1 LGTEFAAPTALSK
14 FTGMK
19 KSVRFLWRF
28 FFISSGIFLI
38 ILLLAN
44 FGMFGK
50 MPSLEDLENP
60 SASLASEVIA
70 SDGTIMGKYYLQDRS
85 NVEFK
90 DISKNVVNA
99 LIATEDER
107 FYTHSGIDGRA
118 LIRAIGKL
126 GADGGGSTIT
136 QQLAKNLFT
145 DNPGTKNF
153 IIRVIQKLKEW
164 IIAVKLERNFT
175 KDEIIA
181 LYLNTVPFGDNVYGI
196 RNASKTFF
204 QKEPSLLSLNE
215 AAVLVG
221 MLKGNTIYNP
231 RRDARRSQMRRNV
244 VIDQMVKNNFIDVAE
259 AERIKVQ
266 PIPLNY
272 KKVDESTG
280 IAPYFRDVV
289 REQMKKWCKEHK
301 KANGET
307 YNLYQDGL
315 KIYTTINPRMQL
327 YAEEAVAKQLS
338 ALQKSYWTLSWIKNN
353 SIWKGHEKILDKAM
367 KESDRWKNMV
377 AEGLS
382 EEEIKKSFKTK
393 IRMKIFAWNSKRE
406 TDTVMTPYDSIRYHK
421 MIIQTGFM
429 AMDPFTGEVKAWVG
443 GVNFKTFKYDHVNLN
458 TKRQVGST
466 FKPILYA
473 YAVEN
478 GFTPETPLPSGPINL
493 GGKMISGSGGPLAVC
508 LAYSKNPGAAY
519 LMNQFGVKPIISFAQ
534 TAGIKSKMP
543 PFPSLALGS
552 ADISVYEML
561 HAYTMFP
568 TNGMSTEPIY
578 ITRIEDKNGNIL
590 ETYAPSQKV
599 VLSEASAFTM
609 TKMMQGVVDFGTGRR
624 LRGMGLSNE
633 IAGKTG
639 TTNDNTDTWF
649 IGFTPQLLAGGW
661 VGCDD
666 PFLKMVGEGNR
677 TAMPIW
683 GFFMTS
689 VLNDKTLSISKDA
702 KFIQPESMKVESFM
716 DFENFADKYR
726 NEPDAENPDAG
737 SGTSSDF
744 DQIEYEPEGN
754 LGPESEVKKE
764 EVQIIEEAK
773 KEPAVKPEEKKPETK
788 PEVKQPDKGKKNIL
802 NLFKKKKPETK
813 PANPGG

>member
-1 LGTEFAAPTALSK
+1 
-14 FTGMK
+14 MK
-19 KSVRFLWRF
+19 KSVQLLWRF
-28 FFISSGIFLI
+28 FFIGAGIFLI

-44 FGMFGK
+44 FGVFGK
-50 MPSLEDLENP
+50 MPSLQELENP

-70 SDGTIMGKYYLQDRS
+70 SDGTVMGKFYLQDRS

-90 DISKNVVNA
+90 DISKNAVNA

-107 FYTHSGIDGRA
+107 FYTHSGIDGWA
-118 LIRAIGKL
+118 LARAIGKL
-126 GADGGGSTIT
+126 GSDGGGSTIT

-145 DNPGTKNF
+145 DNAATKN
-153 IIRVIQKLKEW
+153 IVKRILQKLKEW

-181 LYLNTVPFGDNVYGI
+181 LYFNTVPFGDNVYGI
-196 RNASKTFF
+196 RNASRTFF
-204 QKEPSLLSLNE
+204 QKEPSLLTVNE

-244 VIDQMVKNNFIDVAE
+244 VIDQMVKNNFIAAVE
-259 AERIKVQ
+259 AEKIKAQ

-272 KKVDESTG
+272 KKLDESTG

-289 REQMKKWCKEHK
+289 RDYMKKWCKEHK
-301 KANGET
+301 KTNGDN
-307 YNLYQDGL
+307 YNIYQDGL

-327 YAEEAVAKQLS
+327 YAEEAVAKHLS
-338 ALQKSYWTLSWIKNN
+338 ALQKSYWTLPWIKTN
-353 SIWKGHEKILDKAM
+353 SIWKGHEKILERGM
-367 KESDRWKNMV
+367 KESDRWKNME
-377 AEGLS
+377 AEGIA
-382 EEEIKKSFKTK
+382 EEDIRKSFQTKT
-393 IRMKIFAWNSKRE
+393 RMKVFAWNSKRE
-406 TDTVMTPYDSIRYHK
+406 TDTMMTPYDSIRYHK

-443 GVNFKTFKYDHVNLN
+443 GVNFKTFKYDHVNVN

-493 GGKMISGSGGPLAVC
+493 GGKIITGSGGPMAVC

-519 LMNQFGVKPIISFAQ
+519 LMNQFGVKPVITFAQ
-534 TAGIKSKMP
+534 SAGIKSKLQ
-543 PFPSLALGS
+543 PFPSLALG
-552 ADISVYEML
+552 AAEISVYEML
-561 HAYTMFP
+561 QAYSMFP
-568 TNGMSTEPIY
+568 TNGMSTEPIF
-578 ITRIEDKNGNIL
+578 ISRIEDKNGNIL
-590 ETYAPSQKV
+590 ESYAPAQKV
-599 VLSEASAFTM
+599 VLSEASAYTM
-609 TKMMQGVVDFGTGRR
+609 TKMMKGVVDFGTGRR
-624 LRGMGLSNE
+624 LRGMGLNNE

-677 TAMPIW
+677 TALPIW
-683 GFFMTS
+683 GYFMSS
-689 VLNDKTLSISKDA
+689 VLNDRTLAISKDA
-702 KFIQPESMKVESFM
+702 VFVQPESMKVETFM
-716 DFENFADKYR
+716 DYENFAEKYR

-744 DQIEYEPEGN
+744 DQMQYSPEQN
-754 LGPESEVKKE
+754 IGPESQLNKDEQKIL
-764 EVQIIEEAK
+764 QEAK
-773 KEPAVKPEEKKPETK
+773 KETSSKPEEKKTEPKPEEKKPEK
-788 PEVKQPDKGKKNIL
+788 EKKGIL
-802 NLFKKKKPETK
+802 NNLFKKKKPEDK
-813 PANPGG
+813 PGGAGSNP

>member
-1 LGTEFAAPTALSK
+1 MSK
-14 FTGMK
+14 AVK
-19 KSVRFLWRF
+19 YLWRF
-28 FFISSGIFLI
+28 FFIGAGVFLLI
-38 ILLLAN
+38 ILFAN
-44 FGMFGK
+44 FGLFGR

-70 SDGTIMGKYYLQDRS
+70 SDGTTMGKFALQDRS

-90 DISKNVVNA
+90 DISKNAVNA

-107 FYTHSGIDGRA
+107 FYQHSGIDGWA
-118 LIRAIGKL
+118 LARAIGKL
-126 GADGGGSTIT
+126 GSDGGGSTIT

-145 DNPGTKNF
+145 DNFATKN
-153 IIRVIQKLKEW
+153 IIKRVLQKIKEW

-204 QKEPSLLSLNE
+204 QKEPSLLSVNE

-244 VIDQMVKNNFIDVAE
+244 VIDQMVKNNFISSAE
-259 AERIKVQ
+259 AEKIKVQ

-272 KKVDESTG
+272 KKVDENTG
-280 IAPYFRDVV
+280 LAPYFRDVV
-289 REQMKKWCKEHK
+289 RDHMKRWCKEHK
-301 KANGET
+301 KPNGDN

-315 KIYTTINPRMQL
+315 KIYTTVNPRMQL
-327 YAEEAVAKQLS
+327 YAEEAVAKHLS
-338 ALQKSYWTLSWIKNN
+338 ALQKSYWTLPWIKDN
-353 SIWKGHEKILDKAM
+353 SIWKGHEKILERAM
-367 KESDRWKNMV
+367 KESDRWKNME
-377 AEGLS
+377 AEGVS
-382 EEEIKKSFKTK
+382 EDEIRKVFKTK
-393 IRMKIFAWNSKRE
+393 TRMKVFAWNSKRE
-406 TDTVMTPYDSIRYHK
+406 TDTTMTPYDSIRYHK

-443 GVNFKTFKYDHVNLN
+443 GVNFKTFKFDHVNLN

-493 GGKMISGSGGPLAVC
+493 GGKMITGSGGPMAVC

-519 LMNQFGVKPIISFAQ
+519 LMNQFGVKPVITFAEN
-534 TAGIKSKMP
+534 AGISSKLP
-543 PFPSLALGS
+543 PYPSLALG
-552 ADISVYEML
+552 AGETSVIEMM

-568 TNGMSTEPIY
+568 TNGMSTEPIF
-578 ITRIEDKNGNIL
+578 ITRIEDRNGNIL
-590 ETYAPSQKV
+590 ETYAPKQKV
-599 VLSEASAFTM
+599 VMSEAGAYTM

-624 LRGMGLSNE
+624 LRGMGLDGD

-677 TAMPIW
+677 TALPIW
-683 GFFMTS
+683 GYFMSS
-689 VLNDKTLSISKDA
+689 VRTDKTLMIAKDVA
-702 KFIQPESMKVESFM
+702 FVQPESMKVESFM

-744 DQIEYEPEGN
+744 DQMQYSPEPN
-754 LGPESEVKKE
+754 LGTESQLNTEEQKVIQEVKKE
-764 EVQIIEEAK
+764 PVKVDEKRTDTKTDDRK
-773 KEPAVKPEEKKPETK
+773 KEKEKK
-788 PEVKQPDKGKKNIL
+788 GIL
-802 NLFKKKKPETK
+802 NIFRKKKTDSKTTS
-813 PANPGG
+813 GG

>member
-1 LGTEFAAPTALSK
+1 MSK
-14 FTGMK
+14 AVK
-19 KSVRFLWRF
+19 YLWRL
-28 FFISSGIFLI
+28 FFIGAGVFLATI
-38 ILLLAN
+38 LLAN
-44 FGMFGK
+44 FGVFGR

-70 SDGTIMGKYYLQDRS
+70 SDGTTMGKFALQDRS

-107 FYTHSGIDGRA
+107 FYQHSGIDGIA
-118 LIRAIGKL
+118 LARAIMKL
-126 GADGGGSTIT
+126 GRDGGGSTIT

-145 DNPGTKNF
+145 NYSSFAPL
-153 IIRVIQKLKEW
+153 RVLQKIKEW

-175 KDEIIA
+175 KDEIVA

-204 QKEPSLLSLNE
+204 QKEPSLLTVNE

-244 VIDQMVKNNFIDVAE
+244 VIDQMVKNNFISSAE
-259 AERIKVQ
+259 GEKIKVQ

-272 KKVDESTG
+272 KKLDENTG
-280 IAPYFRDVV
+280 LAPYFRDVV
-289 REQMKKWCKEHK
+289 RDHMKKWCKEHT
-301 KANGET
+301 KANGDP

-327 YAEEAVAKQLS
+327 YAEEAVGKHLS
-338 ALQKSYWTLSWIKNN
+338 ALQKSYWTLPWIKDN
-353 SIWKGHEKILDKAM
+353 SIWKGHEKILERAI
-367 KESDRWKNMV
+367 KESDRWKNME
-377 AEGLS
+377 AEGIP
-382 EEEIKKSFKTK
+382 EGEIRKVFKTK
-393 IRMKIFAWNSKRE
+393 TKMKVFAWNNKRE
-406 TDTVMTPYDSIRYHK
+406 TDTTMTPYDSIRYHK

-443 GVNFKTFKYDHVNLN
+443 GVNFKTFKFDHVNLN

-493 GGKMISGSGGPLAVC
+493 GGKMITGSGGPMAVC

-519 LMNQFGVKPIISFAQ
+519 LMNQFGVKPVITFAEN
-534 TAGIKSKMP
+534 AGISSKLP
-543 PFPSLALGS
+543 PYPSLALG
-552 ADISVYEML
+552 AGETSVIEML

-568 TNGMSTEPIY
+568 TNGMSTEPIF
-578 ITRIEDKNGNIL
+578 ITRIEDRNGNIL
-590 ETYAPSQKV
+590 ETYAPKQKV
-599 VLSEASAFTM
+599 VMSEAGAYTM
-609 TKMMQGVVDFGTGRR
+609 TKMMQGVIDFGTGRR
-624 LRGMGLSNE
+624 LRGMGLE
-633 IAGKTG
+633 GDIAGKTG

-677 TAMPIW
+677 TALPIW
-683 GFFMTS
+683 GYFMSS
-689 VLNDKTLSISKDA
+689 VRNDKTLMVSKDIA
-702 KFIQPESMKVESFM
+702 FVQPESMKVETFL
-716 DFENFADKYR
+716 DYENFADKYR

-744 DQIEYEPEGN
+744 DQMQYSPEPNIGT
-754 LGPESEVKKE
+754 ESQLNKEEQKVLQEVKKE
-764 EVQIIEEAK
+764 
-773 KEPAVKPEEKKPETK
+773 PVKADEKKTDAKTEDKK
-788 PEVKQPDKGKKNIL
+788 PVKEKKGIL
-802 NLFKKKKPETK
+802 NIFRKKKTDSKTTS
-813 PANPGG
+813 GG

>member
-1 LGTEFAAPTALSK
+1 
-14 FTGMK
+14 
-19 KSVRFLWRF
+19 
-28 FFISSGIFLI
+28 
-38 ILLLAN
+38 
-44 FGMFGK
+44 
-50 MPSLEDLENP
+50 MPSLQELENP

-70 SDGTIMGKYYLQDRS
+70 SDGTVMGKFYLQDRS

-90 DISKNVVNA
+90 DISKNAVNA

-107 FYTHSGIDGRA
+107 FYTHSGIDGWA
-118 LIRAIGKL
+118 LARAIVKL
-126 GADGGGSTIT
+126 GSDGGGSTIT

-145 DNPGTKNF
+145 DNASTKN
-153 IIRVIQKLKEW
+153 IVKRILQKLKEW

-175 KDEIIA
+175 KDEIVA
-181 LYLNTVPFGDNVYGI
+181 LYFNTVPFGDNVYGI
-196 RNASKTFF
+196 RNASRTFF
-204 QKEPSLLSLNE
+204 QKEPSLLTVNE

-244 VIDQMVKNNFIDVAE
+244 VIDQMVKNNFIASAE
-259 AERIKVQ
+259 AEKIKAE

-272 KKVDESTG
+272 KKLDESTG

-289 REQMKKWCKEHK
+289 RDYMKKWCKEHK
-301 KANGET
+301 KANGDN
-307 YNLYQDGL
+307 YNIYQDGL

-327 YAEEAVAKQLS
+327 YAEEAVAKHLS
-338 ALQKSYWTLSWIKNN
+338 ALQKSYWTLPWIKTN
-353 SIWKGHEKILDKAM
+353 SIWKGHEKILERGM
-367 KESDRWKNMV
+367 KESDRWKNME
-377 AEGLS
+377 AEGIA
-382 EEEIKKSFKTK
+382 EEDIRKSFQTKT
-393 IRMKIFAWNSKRE
+393 RMKVFAWNSKRE
-406 TDTVMTPYDSIRYHK
+406 TDTMMTPYDSIRYHK

-493 GGKMISGSGGPLAVC
+493 GGKIITGSGGPMAVC

-519 LMNQFGVKPIISFAQ
+519 LMNQFGVKPVITFAQ
-534 TAGIKSKMP
+534 SAGIKSKLQ
-543 PFPSLALGS
+543 PFPSLALG
-552 ADISVYEML
+552 AAEISVYEML
-561 HAYTMFP
+561 QAYSMFP
-568 TNGMSTEPIY
+568 TNGMSTEPIF
-578 ITRIEDKNGNIL
+578 ISRIEDKNGNIL
-590 ETYAPSQKV
+590 ESYAPAQKV
-599 VLSEASAFTM
+599 VLSEASAYTM
-609 TKMMQGVVDFGTGRR
+609 TKMMKGVVDFGTGRR
-624 LRGMGLSNE
+624 LRSMGLNNE

-677 TAMPIW
+677 TALPIW
-683 GFFMTS
+683 GYFMSS
-689 VLNDKTLSISKDA
+689 VLSDKTLAISKDA
-702 KFIQPESMKVESFM
+702 VFVQPESMKVETFM
-716 DFENFADKYR
+716 DYENFAEKYR

-744 DQIEYEPEGN
+744 DQMQYSPEQN
-754 LGPESEVKKE
+754 IGPESQLNKDEQKIL
-764 EVQIIEEAK
+764 QEAK
-773 KEPAVKPEEKKPETK
+773 KETPAKPEEKKAEPKPEEKKPEK
-788 PEVKQPDKGKKNIL
+788 EKKGIL
-802 NLFKKKKPETK
+802 NNLFKKKKPEAK
-813 PANPGG
+813 PGSPGSKP

>member
-1 LGTEFAAPTALSK
+1 MSK
-14 FTGMK
+14 AVK
-19 KSVRFLWRF
+19 YLWRL
-28 FFISSGIFLI
+28 FFIGAGVFLATI
-38 ILLLAN
+38 LLAN
-44 FGMFGK
+44 FGVFGR

-70 SDGTIMGKYYLQDRS
+70 SDGTTMGKFALQDRS

-107 FYTHSGIDGRA
+107 FYQHSGIDGIA
-118 LIRAIGKL
+118 LARAIMKL
-126 GADGGGSTIT
+126 GRDGGGSTIT

-145 DNPGTKNF
+145 NYSSFAPL
-153 IIRVIQKLKEW
+153 RVLQKIKEW

-175 KDEIIA
+175 KDEIVA

-204 QKEPSLLSLNE
+204 QKEPSLLTVNE

-244 VIDQMVKNNFIDVAE
+244 VIDQMVKNNFISSAE
-259 AERIKVQ
+259 GEKIKVQ

-272 KKVDESTG
+272 KKLDENTG
-280 IAPYFRDVV
+280 LAPYFRDVV
-289 REQMKKWCKEHK
+289 RDHMKKWCKEHT
-301 KANGET
+301 KANGDP

-327 YAEEAVAKQLS
+327 YAEEAVGKHLS
-338 ALQKSYWTLSWIKNN
+338 ALQKSYWTLPWIKDN
-353 SIWKGHEKILDKAM
+353 SIWKGHEKILERAI
-367 KESDRWKNMV
+367 KESDRWKNME
-377 AEGLS
+377 AEGIP
-382 EEEIKKSFKTK
+382 EGEIRKVFKTK
-393 IRMKIFAWNSKRE
+393 TKMKVFAWNNKRE
-406 TDTVMTPYDSIRYHK
+406 TDTTMTPYDSIRYHK

-443 GVNFKTFKYDHVNLN
+443 GVNFKTFKFDHVNLN

-493 GGKMISGSGGPLAVC
+493 GGKMITGSGGPMAVC

-519 LMNQFGVKPIISFAQ
+519 LMNQFGVKPVITFAEN
-534 TAGIKSKMP
+534 AGISSKLP
-543 PFPSLALGS
+543 PYPSLALG
-552 ADISVYEML
+552 AGETSVIEML

-568 TNGMSTEPIY
+568 TNGMSTEPIF
-578 ITRIEDKNGNIL
+578 ITRIEDRNGNIL
-590 ETYAPSQKV
+590 ETYAPKQKV
-599 VLSEASAFTM
+599 VMSEAGAYTM
-609 TKMMQGVVDFGTGRR
+609 TKMMQGVIDFGTGRR
-624 LRGMGLSNE
+624 LRGMGLE
-633 IAGKTG
+633 GDIAGKTG

-677 TAMPIW
+677 TALPIW
-683 GFFMTS
+683 GYFMSS
-689 VLNDKTLSISKDA
+689 VRNDKTLMVSKDIA
-702 KFIQPESMKVESFM
+702 FVQPESMKVETFL
-716 DFENFADKYR
+716 DYENFADKYR

-737 SGTSSDF
+737 SGTSADF
-744 DQIEYEPEGN
+744 DQMQYSPEPNIGT
-754 LGPESEVKKE
+754 ESQLNKEEQKVLQEVKKE
-764 EVQIIEEAK
+764 
-773 KEPAVKPEEKKPETK
+773 PVKADEKKTDAKTEDKK
-788 PEVKQPDKGKKNIL
+788 PVKEKKGIL
-802 NLFKKKKPETK
+802 NIFRKKKTDSKTTS
-813 PANPGG
+813 GG

>member
-1 LGTEFAAPTALSK
+1 
-14 FTGMK
+14 MK
-19 KSVRFLWRF
+19 KSVQLLWRF
-28 FFISSGIFLI
+28 FFIGAGIFLI

-44 FGMFGK
+44 FGVFGK
-50 MPSLEDLENP
+50 MPSLQELENP

-70 SDGTIMGKYYLQDRS
+70 SDGTVMGKFYLQDRS

-90 DISKNVVNA
+90 DISKNAVNA

-107 FYTHSGIDGRA
+107 FYTHSGIDGWA
-118 LIRAIGKL
+118 LARAIVKL
-126 GADGGGSTIT
+126 GSDGGGSTIT

-145 DNPGTKNF
+145 DNASTKN
-153 IIRVIQKLKEW
+153 IVKRILQKLKEW

-175 KDEIIA
+175 KDEIVA
-181 LYLNTVPFGDNVYGI
+181 LYFNTVPFGDNVYGI
-196 RNASKTFF
+196 RNASRTFF
-204 QKEPSLLSLNE
+204 QKEPSLLTVNE

-244 VIDQMVKNNFIDVAE
+244 VIDQMVKNNFIASAE
-259 AERIKVQ
+259 AEKIKAE

-272 KKVDESTG
+272 KKLDESTG

-289 REQMKKWCKEHK
+289 RDYMKKWCKEHK
-301 KANGET
+301 KVNGDN
-307 YNLYQDGL
+307 YNIYQDGL

-327 YAEEAVAKQLS
+327 YAEEAVAKHLS
-338 ALQKSYWTLSWIKNN
+338 ALQKSYWTLPWIKTN
-353 SIWKGHEKILDKAM
+353 SIWKGHEKILERGM
-367 KESDRWKNMV
+367 KESDRWKNME
-377 AEGLS
+377 AEGIA
-382 EEEIKKSFKTK
+382 EEDIRKSFQTKT
-393 IRMKIFAWNSKRE
+393 RMKVFAWNSKRE
-406 TDTVMTPYDSIRYHK
+406 TDTMMTPYDSIRYHK

-493 GGKMISGSGGPLAVC
+493 GGKIITGSGGPMAVC

-519 LMNQFGVKPIISFAQ
+519 LMNQFGVKPVITFAQ
-534 TAGIKSKMP
+534 SAGIKSKLQ
-543 PFPSLALGS
+543 PFPSLALG
-552 ADISVYEML
+552 AAEISVYEML
-561 HAYTMFP
+561 QAYSMFP
-568 TNGMSTEPIY
+568 TNGMSTEPIF
-578 ITRIEDKNGNIL
+578 ISRIEDKNGNIL
-590 ETYAPSQKV
+590 ESYAPAQKV
-599 VLSEASAFTM
+599 VLSEASAYTM
-609 TKMMQGVVDFGTGRR
+609 TKMMKGVVDFGTGRR
-624 LRGMGLSNE
+624 LRSMGLNNE

-677 TAMPIW
+677 TALPIW
-683 GFFMTS
+683 GYFMSS
-689 VLNDKTLSISKDA
+689 VLSDKTLAISKDA
-702 KFIQPESMKVESFM
+702 VFVQPESMKVETFM
-716 DFENFADKYR
+716 DYENFAEKYR

-744 DQIEYEPEGN
+744 DQMQYSPEQN
-754 LGPESEVKKE
+754 IGPESQLNKDEQKIL
-764 EVQIIEEAK
+764 QEAK
-773 KEPAVKPEEKKPETK
+773 KETPAKPEEKKAEPKPEEKKPEK
-788 PEVKQPDKGKKNIL
+788 EKKGIL
-802 NLFKKKKPETK
+802 NNLFKKKKPEAK
-813 PANPGG
+813 PGSPGSKP

>member
-1 LGTEFAAPTALSK
+1 
-14 FTGMK
+14 MK
-19 KSVRFLWRF
+19 KSVQLLWRF
-28 FFISSGIFLI
+28 FFIGAGIFLI

-44 FGMFGK
+44 FGVFGK
-50 MPSLEDLENP
+50 MPSLQELENP

-70 SDGTIMGKYYLQDRS
+70 SDGTVMGKFYLQDRS

-90 DISKNVVNA
+90 DISKNAVNA

-107 FYTHSGIDGRA
+107 FYTHSGIDGWA
-118 LIRAIGKL
+118 LARAIVKL
-126 GADGGGSTIT
+126 GSDGGGSTIT

-145 DNPGTKNF
+145 DNASTKN
-153 IIRVIQKLKEW
+153 IVKRILQKLKEW

-175 KDEIIA
+175 KDEIVA
-181 LYLNTVPFGDNVYGI
+181 LYFNTVPFGDNVYGI
-196 RNASKTFF
+196 RNASRTFF
-204 QKEPSLLSLNE
+204 QKEPSLLTVNE

-244 VIDQMVKNNFIDVAE
+244 VIDQMVKNNFIASAE
-259 AERIKVQ
+259 AEKIKAE

-272 KKVDESTG
+272 KKLDESTG

-289 REQMKKWCKEHK
+289 RDYMKKWCKEHK
-301 KANGET
+301 KANGDN
-307 YNLYQDGL
+307 YNIYQDGL

-327 YAEEAVAKQLS
+327 YAEEAVAKHLS
-338 ALQKSYWTLSWIKNN
+338 ALQKSYWTLPWIKTN
-353 SIWKGHEKILDKAM
+353 SIWKGHEKILERGM
-367 KESDRWKNMV
+367 KESDRWKNME
-377 AEGLS
+377 AEGIA
-382 EEEIKKSFKTK
+382 EEDIRKSFQTKTK
-393 IRMKIFAWNSKRE
+393 MKVFAWNSKRE
-406 TDTVMTPYDSIRYHK
+406 TDTMMTPYDSIRYHK

-493 GGKMISGSGGPLAVC
+493 GGKIITGSGGPMAVC

-519 LMNQFGVKPIISFAQ
+519 LMNQFGVKPVITFAQ
-534 TAGIKSKMP
+534 SAGIKSKLQ
-543 PFPSLALGS
+543 PFPSLALG
-552 ADISVYEML
+552 AAEISVYEML
-561 HAYTMFP
+561 QAYSMFP
-568 TNGMSTEPIY
+568 TNGMSTEPIF
-578 ITRIEDKNGNIL
+578 ISRIEDKNGNIL
-590 ETYAPSQKV
+590 ESYAPAQKV
-599 VLSEASAFTM
+599 VLSEASAYTM
-609 TKMMQGVVDFGTGRR
+609 TKMMKGVVDFGTGRR
-624 LRGMGLSNE
+624 LRGMGLNNE

-677 TAMPIW
+677 TALPIW
-683 GFFMTS
+683 GYFMSS
-689 VLNDKTLSISKDA
+689 VLSDKTLAISKDA
-702 KFIQPESMKVESFM
+702 VFVQPESMKVETFM
-716 DFENFADKYR
+716 DYENFAEKYR

-744 DQIEYEPEGN
+744 DQMQYSPEQN
-754 LGPESEVKKE
+754 IGPESQLNKDEQKIL
-764 EVQIIEEAK
+764 QEAK
-773 KEPAVKPEEKKPETK
+773 KETPAKPEEKKAEPKPEEKKPEK
-788 PEVKQPDKGKKNIL
+788 EKKGIL
-802 NLFKKKKPETK
+802 NNLFKKKKPEAK
-813 PANPGG
+813 PGSPGSKP

>member
-1 LGTEFAAPTALSK
+1 MSK
-14 FTGMK
+14 AVK
-19 KSVRFLWRF
+19 YLWRL
-28 FFISSGIFLI
+28 FFIGAGVFLLI
-38 ILLLAN
+38 ILLAN
-44 FGMFGK
+44 FGVFGR

-70 SDGTIMGKYYLQDRS
+70 SDGTTMGKFYLQDRS

-90 DISKNVVNA
+90 DISKNAVNA
-99 LIATEDER
+99 LVATEDER
-107 FYTHSGIDGRA
+107 FYQHSGIDGWALARA
-118 LIRAIGKL
+118 VGKL
-126 GADGGGSTIT
+126 GRDGGGSTIS

-145 DNPGTKNF
+145 NYSSFAPL
-153 IIRVIQKLKEW
+153 RVLQKIKEW

-204 QKEPSLLSLNE
+204 QKEPSLLTVNE
-215 AAVLVG
+215 AAVLIG

-244 VIDQMVKNNFIDVAE
+244 VLDQMVKNNFIASAE

-272 KKVDESTG
+272 KKLDESAG
-280 IAPYFRDVV
+280 LAPYFRDVV
-289 REQMKKWCKEHK
+289 RDHMKKWCKEHT
-301 KANGET
+301 KANGDH

-327 YAEEAVAKQLS
+327 YAEEAVAKHLS
-338 ALQKSYWTLSWIKNN
+338 ALQKSYWTLPWIKDN
-353 SIWKGHEKILDKAM
+353 SIWKGHEKILERAM
-367 KESDRWKNMV
+367 KESDRWKNME
-377 AEGLS
+377 AEGMS
-382 EEEIKKSFKTK
+382 EADMRKVFKTK
-393 IRMKIFAWNSKRE
+393 TRMKVFAWNNKRE
-406 TDTVMTPYDSIRYHK
+406 TDTTMTPYDSIRYHK

-429 AMDPFTGEVKAWVG
+429 AMDAFTGEVKAWVG
-443 GVNFKTFKYDHVNLN
+443 GVNFKTFKFDHVNIN

-493 GGKMISGSGGPLAVC
+493 GGKMISGSGGPMAVC

-519 LMNQFGVKPIISFAQ
+519 LMNQFGVKPVITFAEN
-534 TAGIKSKMP
+534 AGISSKLP
-543 PFPSLALGS
+543 PYPSLALG
-552 ADISVYEML
+552 AGETSVIEML

-568 TNGMSTEPIY
+568 TNGMSTEPIF
-578 ITRIEDKNGNIL
+578 ITRIEDRNGNIL
-590 ETYAPSQKV
+590 ETYAPKQKV
-599 VLSEASAFTM
+599 VMSEAGAYTM
-609 TKMMQGVVDFGTGRR
+609 TKMMQGVIDFGTGRR
-624 LRGMGLSNE
+624 LRGMGLE
-633 IAGKTG
+633 GDIAGKTG

-677 TAMPIW
+677 TALPIW
-683 GFFMTS
+683 GYFMSS
-689 VLNDKTLSISKDA
+689 VRNDKSLMISRDMA
-702 KFIQPESMKVESFM
+702 FVQPESMKVETFM
-716 DFENFADKYR
+716 DYENFADKYR

-744 DQIEYEPEGN
+744 DQLQYSPEPN
-754 LGPESEVKKE
+754 LGTESQLNTEEQKVLQEVKKE
-764 EVQIIEEAK
+764 PAKTEEK
-773 KEPAVKPEEKKPETK
+773 KTDQKPEEKKPEK
-788 PEVKQPDKGKKNIL
+788 EKKGGIL
-802 NLFKKKKPETK
+802 NIFKKKKPESK
-813 PANPGG
+813 PASSG

>member
-1 LGTEFAAPTALSK
+1 MSK
-14 FTGMK
+14 AVK
-19 KSVRFLWRF
+19 YLWRL
-28 FFISSGIFLI
+28 FFIGAGTF
-38 ILLLAN
+38 LLLLLFAN
-44 FGMFGK
+44 FGVFGR

-70 SDGTIMGKYYLQDRS
+70 SDGTTMGKFYLQDRS

-90 DISKNVVNA
+90 DISKNAVNA
-99 LIATEDER
+99 LVATEDER
-107 FYTHSGIDGRA
+107 FYTHSGIDGIA
-118 LIRAIGKL
+118 LMRAIAKFGR
-126 GADGGGSTIT
+126 DGGGSTIT

-145 DNPGTKNF
+145 NSSSFAPL
-153 IIRVIQKLKEW
+153 RVLQKLKEW

-204 QKEPSLLSLNE
+204 QKEPSLLTVNE

-221 MLKGNTIYNP
+221 MLKANSTYNP
-231 RRDARRSQMRRNV
+231 RRDARRSQIRRNV
-244 VIDQMVKNNFIDVAE
+244 VIDQMVKNNFLSATE
-259 AERIKVQ
+259 AEKIKVQ

-272 KKVDESTG
+272 KKLDESTG
-280 IAPYFRDVV
+280 LAPYFRDVV
-289 REQMKKWCKEHK
+289 RDYMKKWCKEHTK
-301 KANGET
+301 PNGDN
-307 YNLYQDGL
+307 YNIYQDGL

-327 YAEEAVAKQLS
+327 YAEEAVAKHLS
-338 ALQKSYWTLSWIKNN
+338 ALQKSYWTLPWIKTN
-353 SIWKGHEKILDKAM
+353 SIWKGHEKILERAM
-367 KESDRWKNMV
+367 KESDRWKNME
-377 AEGLS
+377 AEGIS
-382 EEEIKKSFKTK
+382 EEEIRKSFQTKT
-393 IRMKIFAWNSKRE
+393 RMKVFAWNNKRE
-406 TDTVMTPYDSIRYHK
+406 TDTTMTPYDSIRYMK

-493 GGKMISGSGGPLAVC
+493 GGKIISGSGGPMAVC

-519 LMNQFGVKPIISFAQ
+519 LMNQFGVKPIITFAQ
-534 TAGIKSKMP
+534 STGIKSKLQP
-543 PFPSLALGS
+543 YPSLALG
-552 ADISVYEML
+552 AAEISVSEML
-561 HAYTMFP
+561 QAYTMFP
-568 TNGMSTEPIY
+568 SNGMTTEPIF

-590 ETYAPSQKV
+590 ETYAPQQKV
-599 VLSEASAFTM
+599 VLSEASAYTM
-609 TKMMQGVVDFGTGRR
+609 TKMMMGVIDFGTGRR

-677 TAMPIW
+677 TALPIW
-683 GFFMTS
+683 GYFMSS
-689 VLNDKTLSISKDA
+689 VLNDKALGISKDA
-702 KFIQPESMKVESFM
+702 KFIQPESMKVETFM
-716 DFENFADKYR
+716 DYENFADKYR

-744 DQIEYEPEGN
+744 DQMQYSPEN
-754 LGPESEVKKE
+754 NIGPESELNKDEQKVLQEVKT
-764 EVQIIEEAK
+764 Q
-773 KEPAVKPEEKKPETK
+773 PANSSKTEEKKPESKQDEKK
-788 PEVKQPDKGKKNIL
+788 PEKKKLLDI
-802 NLFKKKKPETK
+802 FKKKKPEAK
-813 PANPGG
+813 PGNAG